1 MALSKK
7 KKTKVQ
13 ESLQT
18 LNKTDVYSLLL
29 FTLYKMHD
37 IDEYSSLSELCY
49 VLDND
54 NLIKL
59 LSFYGG
65 MTIRIPT
72 LKEMRLMTQA
82 LLLFQYVNLE
92 KGDFSE
98 ALETVCDN
106 EFTETEMLDAYK
118 KISDVVANYEFGR
131 N

>member
-37 IDEYSSLSELCY
+37 ISEYSSLSELCY

-54 NLIKL
+54 NLVKL

-106 EFTETEMLDAYK
+106 EFNETEMLEAYK
-118 KISDVVANYEFGR
+118 KITEVVANYEFGR

>member
-65 MTIRIPT
+65 MTIKIPT

>member
-106 EFTETEMLDAYK
+106 EFTETEMLEAYK

>member
-106 EFTETEMLDAYK
+106 EFTETDLLDAYK
-118 KISDVVANYEFGR
+118 HISDVVANYEFGR